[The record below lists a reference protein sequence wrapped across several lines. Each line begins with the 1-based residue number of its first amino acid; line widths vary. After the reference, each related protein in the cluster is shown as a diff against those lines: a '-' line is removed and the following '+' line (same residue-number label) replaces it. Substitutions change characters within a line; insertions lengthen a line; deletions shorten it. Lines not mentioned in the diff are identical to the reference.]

1 MVPAKPAPVA
11 AAAAATAAASAAV
24 KSASTPMAASV
35 APVVAESSGTGI
47 ATLLGLAI
55 PLAIFAALIWYWA
68 YGLDG
73 GRSAISAA
81 KTAAAPAAVAPA
93 AKPAAPAPT
102 PAPAPAPEVKKVES
116 APPAPAPVAAP
127 VAVPSANG
135 MVKYTL
141 PGGAAI
147 DVGKDGVE
155 SKLLG
160 FITNKDAAIDKKLW
174 FNFDRLS
181 FDTGSTSLT
190 ADSKAQIGTV
200 AAILKAYPAV
210 AVKIG
215 GYTDNQG
222 DPEAN
227 MKLSTARAKKV
238 MEEIVGSGIAADRV
252 ESEGYGEQFPVG
264 DNATPEGRAQNR
276 RTSLSVRL
284 K

>member
-1 MVPAKPAPVA
+1 MVQER
-11 AAAAATAAASAAV
+11 S
-24 KSASTPMAASV
+24 STN
-35 APVVAESSGTGI
+35 I
-47 ATLLGLAI
+47 ATLLGIAI
-55 PLAIFAALIWYWA
+55 PLAIFTALIWYWA

-73 GRSAISAA
+73 GRSAISAV
-81 KTAAAPAAVAPA
+81 KTAAAPAAVAPV

-102 PAPAPAPEVKKVES
+102 PAPEVKKVE
-116 APPAPAPVAAP
+116 AAPAPAPVAAPAPAPVAAVPVAPAP

-155 SKLLG
+155 AKLLG

-227 MKLSTARAKKV
+227 MKLSAARAKKV
-238 MEEIVGSGIAADRV
+238 MEEIAGSGIAAERV

-276 RTSLSVRL
+276 RTSLSVRQ